1 MTRNQHGSDACWVL
15 TRAIIPL
22 PRVRV
27 RVRGRVAVADAYGDT
42 LNTYIDRAVGE
53 QAPAR
58 PRAMYLPGA
67 DQRFR
72 FLAFD
77 LDAHGD
83 AAAPLRDLNVLA
95 GYLTDA
101 GIPFL
106 VCASGPAG
114 GRHIWIGLAD
124 SIDADTVATLNRL
137 VKHLCPR
144 LDLSPLSN
152 PRIGCVRPP
161 GAPHRDGGASV
172 PLTGSLDVLTAPR
185 TSAAA
190 IRDLTSH
197 LAALVDDAEPADSDR
212 ARPSGPIPVDAH
224 RRLYLPGQRRELPA
238 VSAAALREL
247 PAGADASAQL
257 CRVLV
262 GAAAARWHHADVAAL
277 VDDAAGLEHVRTR
290 ATPPRPRPASTR
302 RTGRD
307 PRPAMGQGRT
317 VRRYQRTSDRPAHSG
332 EGRAR

>member
-1 MTRNQHGSDACWVL
+1 MV
-15 TRAIIPL
+15 
-22 PRVRV
+22 
-27 RVRGRVAVADAYGDT
+27 DAYGDT

-124 SIDADTVATLNRL
+124 SIDADADADTVATLNRI
-137 VKHLCPR
+137 VKHLCPS

-290 ATPPRPRPASTR
+290 ATRPAAAPRVDEAYRPRSSPGNGTR
-302 RTGRD
+302 PYG
-307 PRPAMGQGRT
+307 
-317 VRRYQRTSDRPAHSG
+317 TSLPAHVRSACTQWG
-332 EGRAR
+332 GPSSLIGSRAGVAGTAWTVAPRYCAPGSCP